1 MVMPVT
7 LGVFRVPKRH
17 SPEFRRKVLDLLKG
31 GSSVAEVTS
40 ALGVAAGSIY
50 TRHDQELVDTGQ
62 RSGLTSSDNDEPV
75 AAGRPI
81 AELETELA
89 VTKRASELSAGRC
102 PKRRLRLSR

>member
-1 MVMPVT
+1 MT
-7 LGVFRVPKRH
+7 KRH
-17 SPEFRRKVLDLLKG
+17 SPEFHRKVLDLLKDRR
-31 GSSVAEVTS
+31 SVAEVTS
-40 ALGVAAGSIY
+40 ALGIAAGTTY
-50 TRHDQELVDTGQ
+50 TRCEQELVDTVQ

-89 VTKRASELSAGRC
+89 VTKQANELSAGRC